1 MVPLSRGASFG
12 ADAECMS
19 YFKAER
25 TMASL
30 NLFPRSEITKKKKK
44 EFQRLYLQIITFK
57 ERRRF
62 VVF

>member
-30 NLFPRSEITKKKKK
+30 NLFPRSEITKKKKRISK
-44 EFQRLYLQIITFK
+44 VIFTDNYI
-57 ERRRF
+57 
-62 VVF
+62 